1 MYHFIDVTEV
11 SEGNL
16 LPSEALKLNSEYIEN
31 LIPGYRTLSVS
42 GREALSP
49 ELSTYESGVRDGSSL
64 LNRRYPARTIVVK
77 YQLIAETNE
86 AFREAY
92 NQLGKILNVENAEMI
107 FNDEPDKFYIGTP
120 SLVDEVDPGTNAV
133 VGEIEFLCLDP
144 FKYSVVEYEAEPSL
158 DESSVLIDYNGTYK
172 AFPVLE
178 ADFFSEKDVADDGET
193 AGALTGSGDCG
204 YVAFFTEDEKIIQLG
219 NPYEEDTE
227 EAYAKSQTLMNQ
239 TFLSS
244 TAWGTTAKSLWG
256 VNNGTV
262 LPASVKQLGS
272 TAMKVASYTPPPSP
286 TTTTATILNKVK
298 TTVSAPLFYYT
309 IKAKTTNRS
318 ASSVKVSLTIT
329 TSLGTS
335 NNYFGHGYGLKG
347 SVYIGGSW
355 HHVTIKNTS
364 SYWKGKSGH
373 TVNLTV
379 TVSGLSG
386 STSSISGIKFK
397 VTRTD
402 SLGTAGT
409 LKETSCKSLPV
420 STYLASVPETY
431 YLAAASYGSASGAW
445 HGPSVTRTLPADAA
459 GDIGAQNFTLTYKQK
474 MSISSNGTGQ
484 LGAFQVQVTGTNG
497 EKIAGV
503 RIYKNTSGK
512 SGKLVLYVDGAQVYT
527 GSLDLSYNNQY
538 FGAKDS
544 AVQTSTISKSGSNIT
559 FSIGGLKKTFTDSG
573 ISAAKARKVTF
584 AFEQY
589 STKPALSY
597 NGLYRVK
604 FVKNNCETEKDIPNK
619 FSADD
624 VVEADCKNGDIRLN
638 GILSPQLGALGND
651 WEGFCLTPG
660 LNQIGISYS
669 EWVPAEYAPAFK
681 VRYREV
687 FL

>member
-1 MYHFIDVTEV
+1 MYNFIDVTEV

-31 LIPGYRTLSVS
+31 LIPGYRTLAVS

-77 YQLIAETNE
+77 YQLMAETSE

-120 SLVDEVDPGTNAV
+120 SLIDEVDPGTNAV

-172 AFPVLE
+172 SFPVLE

-193 AGALTGSGDCG
+193 AGTLTGSGDCG

-219 NPYEEDTE
+219 NPNEEDIE

-262 LPASVKQLGS
+262 LPTSIKQLGS
-272 TAMKVASYTPPPSP
+272 VAMKVASYTPPPSP
-286 TTTTATILNKVK
+286 TTTTATILNKAK
-298 TTVSAPLFYYT
+298 TTVSAPTFYYT
-309 IKAKTTNRS
+309 IKAKTTSRN
-318 ASSVKVSLTIT
+318 ATSVKVSLTIT
-329 TSLGTS
+329 TSLGS
-335 NNYFGHGYGLKG
+335 SGSYFGRGYGLRG

-355 HHVTIKNTS
+355 HNITIKNTS

-373 TVNLTV
+373 TVSMAV

-386 STSSISGIKFK
+386 TTSSISGIKFK

-420 STYLASVPETY
+420 STYIASVPETY
-431 YLAAASYGSASGAW
+431 YLAASSYGSASGAW
-445 HGPSVTRTLPADAA
+445 HGPSITRTLPADAA

-474 MSISSNGTGQ
+474 MSISSSGTGQ
-484 LGAFQVQVTGTNG
+484 LGAFQVQVVGTNG

-512 SGKLVLYVDGAQVYT
+512 SGRLVLYIDGAQVYT
-527 GSLDLSYNNQY
+527 GSLDLSYNNKY
-538 FGAKDS
+538 FGAKES
-544 AVQTSTISKSGSNIT
+544 SVQTSTISKSGSKIT
-559 FSIGGLKKTFTDSG
+559 FSIGGVKKTFTDSG
-573 ISAAKARKVTF
+573 VSAAKARKVTF
-584 AFEQY
+584 TFEQY
-589 STKPALSY
+589 STKSALSY
-597 NGLYRVK
+597 NGLYRAK

-624 VVEADCKNGDIRLN
+624 VIEADCKNGDIRLN

-651 WEGFCLTPG
+651 WEGFYLTPG

>member
-1 MYHFIDVTEV
+1 MYNFIDVTEV

-92 NQLGKILNVENAEMI
+92 NQLGNILNVENAEMI
-107 FNDEPDKFYIGTP
+107 FNDEPDKFFIGTP
-120 SLVDEVDPGTNAV
+120 SLVDDVDPGTNSV

-144 FKYSVVEYEAEPSL
+144 FKYSVEEYEAEPSL

-178 ADFFSEKDVADDGET
+178 ADFFSEKDVDNDGET
-193 AGALTGSGDCG
+193 AGTLTGSGDCG

-219 NPYEEDTE
+219 NPSEEDTV

-244 TAWGTTAKSLWG
+244 TAWGTTAKSLWS
-256 VNNGTV
+256 VNSGTV
-262 LPASVKQLGS
+262 LPTSVQQLGS
-272 TAMKVASYTPPPSP
+272 VAMKVASYTAPPSP
-286 TTTTATILNKVK
+286 TSTTATILDKAK
-298 TTVSAPLFYYT
+298 TTVSAPIFYYT
-309 IKAKTTNRS
+309 IKAKTTSRNE
-318 ASSVKVSLTIT
+318 SSVKVSLTIT
-329 TSLGTS
+329 TSLKNS
-335 NNYFGHGYGLKG
+335 SNYFGRGYGLRG

-355 HHVTIKNTS
+355 HNITIKSTS
-364 SYWKGKSGH
+364 SYWKGNSGH
-373 TVNLTV
+373 TVSMSV

-386 STSSISGIKFK
+386 TTSSISGIKFK

-409 LKETSCKSLPV
+409 LNETSCKSLPI
-420 STYLASVPETY
+420 STYIVSVPETY
-431 YLAAASYGSASGAW
+431 YLAASSYGSASGAW
-445 HGPSVTRTLPADAA
+445 HGPSITRTLPADAA
-459 GDIGAQNFTLTYKQK
+459 GDVGAQNFTLTYKQK
-474 MSISSNGTGQ
+474 MSISSSGTGQ
-484 LGAFQVQVTGTNG
+484 LGAFQVQVVGTNG

-503 RIYKNTSGK
+503 RIYKNSSGK
-512 SGKLVLYVDGAQVYT
+512 SGRLVLYLNGAQVYT
-527 GSLDLSYNNQY
+527 GTLDLSYNNKY
-538 FGAKDS
+538 FGAKES
-544 AVQTSTISKSGSNIT
+544 SVQTSTISKSGSKVT
-559 FSIGGLKKTFTDSG
+559 FSIGGLKKTFTESD
-573 ISAAKARKVTF
+573 INTAKAQKVTF
-584 AFEQY
+584 TFEQY
-589 STKPALSY
+589 STKTALSY
-597 NGLYRVK
+597 NGLYRAK

-624 VVEADCKNGDIRLN
+624 VVKADCKNGDIRLN

-651 WEGFCLTPG
+651 WEGFYLTPG

-669 EWVPAEYAPAFK
+669 EWVPDEYAPTFK